1 MHNILIIETDTEWKK
16 HLKHALETLY
26 SLCFLENERS
36 LAQEI
41 ETRHYKA
48 IIFDLESISNDVMDL
63 LRWLTSMVPY
73 TSVIVTSQHEH
84 TDLVVQS
91 IKYGA
96 FDFVTKP
103 FSTAKIRHRVKQ
115 AIETLSLK
123 DEIAYLRR
131 EQDIV
136 YNFDG
141 IISESLVMSQV
152 IKRLKKFSQVDST
165 ILMTGETGTGK
176 SFLAGSIHFNS
187 QRQKKPFIH
196 VNCANI
202 SETLLESELFG
213 HEKGAFTGAHKQRVG
228 RFEQAHGG
236 TLFLDE
242 IGELSLPLQAKLL
255 RVLEEKSFERV
266 GGNKTIYS
274 DARIIA
280 ATNRHLERLVADGNF
295 RSDLY
300 YRINILNINLPPL
313 RKRKECIPLLSQK
326 LLEKYCRILKK
337 KEKRFSKRVLDWI
350 QAYEWPGNIRELANG
365 IERAV
370 ILEDSDVITWDS
382 FALLNSMD
390 SQESKSEQQ
399 ELSSLYPSE
408 SLSLNERD
416 LISKALQETN
426 WVQKDAAE
434 KLGISARSLNYKI
447 KKYQITHSRWRKNKG
462 N

>member
-1 MHNILIIETDTEWKK
+1 MHNLLIIERDSEWRRYIGQ
-16 HLKHALETLY
+16 ALEALY
-26 SLCFLENERS
+26 SLRFLENERY
-36 LAQEI
+36 LGQEI

-48 IIFDLESISNDVMDL
+48 IIFDLESISNDVMDQ
-63 LRWLTSMVPY
+63 LRWLTSIVPY
-73 TSVIVTSQHEH
+73 TSVIVTSHHEQA
-84 TDLVVQS
+84 DLVVKT

-141 IISESLVMSQV
+141 IIAESLIMNQA
-152 IKRLKKFSQVDST
+152 IERLKKFSQVDST

-176 SFLAGSIHFNS
+176 SFLAGTIHFNS

-213 HEKGAFTGAHKQRVG
+213 HEKGSFTGAHKQRIG

-280 ATNRHLERLVADGNF
+280 ATNRQLEKLVANGEF

-300 YRINILNINLPPL
+300 YRINILHINLPPL
-313 RKRKECIPLLSQK
+313 RKRKECIRPLSQR

-337 KEKRFSKRVLDWI
+337 RDKRFSKDVMEWI
-350 QAYEWPGNIRELANG
+350 QAYEWPGNIRELANC

-370 ILEDSDVITWDS
+370 ILEESSVINWES
-382 FALLNSMD
+382 FALPNSIDPQISYHEEEEQPD
-390 SQESKSEQQ
+390 STSPET
-399 ELSSLYPSE
+399 LMV
-408 SLSLNERD
+408 NEKD
-416 LISKALQETN
+416 LIAKALQKTN
-426 WVQKDAAE
+426 WVQKDAA
-434 KLGISARSLNYKI
+434 KMLGISARSLNYKI